1 MKYGGR
7 GRGSDVEK
15 GMEGRNMDEVW
26 KERFGK
32 KEG

>member
-15 GMEGRNMDEVW
+15 GMEGRNMEEVW
-26 KERFGK
+26 KERLGI
-32 KEG
+32 